1 MVIPIA
7 HVSMFN
13 GDLSFQGRSY
23 PADDELG
30 AFPKGVADL
39 VGPWSVAGRGLP
51 PPSTKLDQCARSR
64 DAYDA
69 LPPLSQYATERAF
82 GDHRSSPPRSP
93 SPPPRCMTRAAYTT
107 LCSQHTSR
115 FGRLIRTRQ

>member
-30 AFPKGVADL
+30 AFPKGVEDL
-39 VGPWSVAGRGLP
+39 VGLWRVEGKDLP
-51 PPSTKLDQCARSR
+51 AASTKLDQCARSR
-64 DAYDA
+64 DAYEA
-69 LPPLSQYATERAF
+69 LPPLFQNATERVF
-82 GDHRSSPPRSP
+82 GDHRSNPPRSH
-93 SPPPRCMTRAAYTT
+93 SPPSRSKTPAAGPTI
-107 LCSQHTSR
+107 CEQDAR
-115 FGRLIRTRQ
+115 RT